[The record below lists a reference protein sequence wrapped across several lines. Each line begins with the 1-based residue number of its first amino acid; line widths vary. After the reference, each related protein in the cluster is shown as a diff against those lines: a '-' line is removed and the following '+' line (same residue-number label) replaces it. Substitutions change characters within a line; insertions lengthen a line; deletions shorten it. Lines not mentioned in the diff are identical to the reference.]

1 MPQIQ
6 PPAPTTFN
14 GNANTQKPI
23 EFCAARGDY
32 YSQNLPSPLL
42 QTTPNQQQH
51 HHHHQAISTLP
62 VNQQQAC
69 QSNPIAS
76 HGITSTVIT
85 PLAMAASTVTNF
97 RITRE
102 PHDVQRKS
110 YKNEK
115 RYLVPKPIV
124 VSWVGPADADVRGT
138 VDVSLANEDGSDLP
152 PSVQDALEGTKRK
165 AINIEDKTAS
175 FSLIMRSV
183 SGDSKLRL
191 RFVVTY
197 KVGEKTSTEILFSLP
212 FKVES
217 NRKKM
222 VTERPQALSIKPKEG
237 LAACAEEVWVWGA
250 KFSDKGSVR
259 VKFGDVFAVVT
270 RSDGNIL
277 ECAAPPRMDF
287 RESTTVPVMIGNAHP
302 GGGILWAPEVLLYT
316 YVVPGVGGNGCSMK

>member
-1 MPQIQ
+1 M
-6 PPAPTTFN
+6 
-14 GNANTQKPI
+14 
-23 EFCAARGDY
+23 
-32 YSQNLPSPLL
+32 
-42 QTTPNQQQH
+42 
-51 HHHHQAISTLP
+51 
-62 VNQQQAC
+62 
-69 QSNPIAS
+69 
-76 HGITSTVIT
+76 ITSTVVT

-102 PHDVQRKS
+102 PHDIQRKS

-124 VSWVGPADADVRGT
+124 VSWVGPADADVSGT
-138 VDVSLANEDGSDLP
+138 VEVSLANEDGSALP
-152 PSVQDALEGTKRK
+152 PSAQDALEGTKRK
-165 AINIEDKTAS
+165 VLNGEDKTAS

-191 RFVVTY
+191 RFVVSY
-197 KVGEKTSTEILFSLP
+197 KTSDKMCTEILFSLP

-237 LAACAEEVWVWGA
+237 LATCAEEVWLWGA

-259 VKFGDVFAVVT
+259 VKFGDVFAMVT

-316 YVVPGVGGNGCSMK
+316 YVVPGCPGGNNGGNGSLK